1 MPFSQHFSH
10 GWWQQ
15 IGLLRVV
22 LQKIGHSAL
31 LLSRQYR
38 GGVKPSCHTD
48 SHTPGSLYEFQN
60 KGLTKFAFRKL
71 LILKGTCDVPEHKL
85 QLGLLKIGLA
95 TFDRRQA
102 VQAQMRPLMI
112 VVLQKFVQDPHA
124 GLGRARPMN
133 RKTFLVQSPKES
145 FDLSVRFWVPRSRP
159 PVFDAQAPAGLLEA
173 GLPLR
178 MKRITHGEDE
188 VVVGHHR
195 FDPIRQFGY
204 EPLQKRRC
212 IVAAAIRTNLRD
224 RFAGK
229 VVHTSKSI
237 LPLGVFPTV
246 EVLQIQVHQLTRSAL
261 FVTSNRFLLWQ
272 AQAVASVPHQHAM
285 HTAVA
290 DAQNQRNPRRAPTTL
305 SQLQD
310 LSPDTQCQPAR
321 RSVGPPR
328 AGLEPRSPLF
338 LVAHP
343 PTREHRTGDACLST
357 QNRKGFSLLVHS
369 HQQFPLR
376 KAISH
381 STHAP
386 PPGGSSYRV

>member
-1 MPFSQHFSH
+1 MPPGFARPFQRPPRARIWIHVLGSSLRRSLLKELLA
-10 GWWQQ
+10 GCWW
-15 IGLLRVV
+15 
-22 LQKIGHSAL
+22 
-31 LLSRQYR
+31 
-38 GGVKPSCHTD
+38 
-48 SHTPGSLYEFQN
+48 
-60 KGLTKFAFRKL
+60 
-71 LILKGTCDVPEHKL
+71 KGTVKAKCDVPEHKL

-343 PTREHRTGDACLST
+343 PTREHRTGDAT
-357 QNRKGFSLLVHS
+357 A
-369 HQQFPLR
+369 
-376 KAISH
+376 KAWL
-381 STHAP
+381 
-386 PPGGSSYRV
+386 G